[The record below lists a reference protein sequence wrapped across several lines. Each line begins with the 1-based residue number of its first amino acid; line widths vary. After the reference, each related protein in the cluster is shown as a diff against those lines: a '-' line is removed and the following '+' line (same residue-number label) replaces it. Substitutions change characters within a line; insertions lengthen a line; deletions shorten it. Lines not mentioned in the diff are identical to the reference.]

1 MKRITIFLTA
11 LIFFNL
17 NLTAQVAQ
25 RDSVAIDPSLQG
37 QYQLMLSKSK
47 TLNGYK
53 LINPSRLS
61 QFWKSVRDTI
71 RTERSKSSTAQQR
84 IVTLEKGV
92 SGLKSEISGTE
103 SSLAATNAK
112 MDQITFLGIA
122 FSKSSYNVI
131 VWTIII
137 VLALLLT
144 IVFLR
149 SAKSVQEAKYRS
161 GLYEEIS
168 QEYQAYKVKA
178 NDKEKKLA
186 RELQDERNKMDE
198 LKNRG

>member
-1 MKRITIFLTA
+1 MKKITLFLFA
-11 LIFFNL
+11 LMLLTL
-17 NLTAQVAQ
+17 NLTAQTKL
-25 RDSVAIDPSLQG
+25 RDSVAPDPSLQG

-47 TLNGYK
+47 TLYGNK
-53 LINPSRLS
+53 LINPFRLS
-61 QFWKSVRDTI
+61 QFWKNVRDTI
-71 RTERSKSSTAQQR
+71 RTERSRSLAAQKK
-84 IVTLEKGV
+84 IETLEKGV

-103 SSLAATNAK
+103 SSLAATNAR
-112 MDQITFLGIA
+112 MDQITFLGMA
-122 FSKSSYNVI
+122 FSKSSYNTT

-137 VLALLLT
+137 VLALALT

-168 QEYQAYKVKA
+168 QEFQAYKVKA

-186 RELQDERNKMDE
+186 RELQDERNKIDE